1 MSDSSTAFKV
11 NAYFDPYF
19 SMQAVKILPGEF
31 FATTNNTLIVTVL
44 GSCVAVCLRDKKNRV
59 AGMNH
64 FMLPVDN
71 NPGVGWLGDSARY
84 GTFAM
89 EKLINEMMKLGAE
102 RHRLE
107 AKVFGG
113 GHVLKGLV
121 VNDVGTQNAV
131 FVLDY
136 LKTEGI
142 PVLAKDLLE
151 DYPRKVYFF
160 PQSGK
165 VLIKKIRVLNNTTIL
180 DRESS
185 YRSKLREVVRQ
196 TDVDLF
202 EES

>member
-1 MSDSSTAFKV
+1 MADSSKTLGV
-11 NAYFDPYF
+11 NSYYDPYF

-44 GSCVAVCLRDKKNRV
+44 GSCVAVCLRDSKNRV

-64 FMLPVDN
+64 FMLPMDT
-71 NPGVGWLGDSARY
+71 NPGTGWACDSARY
-84 GTFAM
+84 GSYAM

-121 VNDVGTQNAV
+121 VNNVGADNAD

-136 LKTEGI
+136 LKTESI
-142 PVLAKDLLE
+142 PVLAKDLLQ

-160 PQSGK
+160 PQTGK
-165 VLIKKIRVLNNTTIL
+165 VFVKKIKVLNNTTIL

-185 YRSKLREVVRQ
+185 YRATLKEVIRQ
-196 TDVDLF
+196 ADVDLF
-202 EES
+202 EDS

>member
-1 MSDSSTAFKV
+1 MADSSTAFNV
-11 NAYFDPYF
+11 NSYFDPYF

-84 GTFAM
+84 GIFAM

-136 LKTEGI
+136 LKTERI